1 MDETNI
7 ALAFPVTEMR
17 SFPWIEPERRLRRIK
32 RRFCKNL
39 IILVAMA
46 LLVSPD
52 PFTDVLAF
60 GLLGKAGMSIN
71 FKALVR
77 RKNFKAIH

>member
-1 MDETNI
+1 MDSVSAFSVAEREAFPRVKPVRMRRRIRRQFSKFLMIGGAI
-7 ALAFPVTEMR
+7 AL
-17 SFPWIEPERRLRRIK
+17 
-32 RRFCKNL
+32 L
-39 IILVAMA
+39 I
-46 LLVSPD
+46 SPD
-52 PFTDVLAF
+52 PFSDVLAF